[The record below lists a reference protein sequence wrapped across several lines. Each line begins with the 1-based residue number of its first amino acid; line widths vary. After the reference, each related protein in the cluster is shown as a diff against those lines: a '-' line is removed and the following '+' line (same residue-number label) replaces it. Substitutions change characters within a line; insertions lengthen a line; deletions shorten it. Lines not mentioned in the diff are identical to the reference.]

1 MGSRQRREGLQMA
14 QMFAQ
19 KRFLKSQL
27 ETRAS
32 GETWVGWFSRVIRE
46 LGGNY
51 KVWRDMSGGAAKI
64 TGRRLMQRHIPFVKE
79 FSSTGKAKAAVSMLA
94 HAEDKAFGTKG
105 EMTPKQR
112 NELAAQRREL
122 QRSYYR
128 DIHGSLRRVL
138 AK

>member
-1 MGSRQRREGLQMA
+1 MGSRRSRQGLQMA

-19 KRFLKSQL
+19 KRFLEAQL
-27 ETRAS
+27 ESQSS
-32 GETWVGWFSRVIRE
+32 GETWVGWFSRVVRE

-51 KVWRDMSGGAAKI
+51 TVWRDMSGGAAKI
-64 TGRRLMQRHIPFVKE
+64 TGRRLMQRAIPFVRQ
-79 FSSTGKAKAAVSMLA
+79 FSSAGKAKAAVSMLVQ
-94 HAEDKAFGTKG
+94 AEDKAFGAKG
-105 EMTPKQR
+105 EMTLKQR
-112 NELAAQRREL
+112 TELATQRREL